1 MTAVAPTTTTA
12 AADELLRAALTS
24 PEGRLDPYPFYRGI
38 REIAPLYRSGL
49 DGLWYASRYEDC
61 RALLVDP
68 RCGRRREG
76 IVRRFGMSEAQVQRF
91 NRRQRSTMLMQN
103 PPEHTRLRGMVSRA
117 FTPKR
122 VEGLRE
128 RIGELADPLL
138 DAMAEAGEADVMAD
152 LAFPLPVS
160 VIGELVGVPE
170 GDREPFRTYVRDSM
184 ASGEAAASPE
194 VLEAGERADQF
205 FDSYFAELVAR
216 RRAEPADDLLSALIE
231 VRESGR
237 AEDPL
242 SNAERAQDPR
252 RAGSLSEEELLATA
266 VLLFIA
272 GFVTTT
278 NLIGNGL
285 LALLRAPSQFERLWG
300 DPSLVASAVEEMLR
314 WDSPVQING
323 RTAFERIELG
333 GQVIEEGETVMTLL
347 GGANRDPARF
357 AGPEHLDVGRADN
370 APLSFGWGIHHCLG
384 APLARLEAQVVFARM
399 IERFASIELAD
410 ENPPW
415 GASSLLRGLDA
426 LPVRVKAR

>member
-1 MTAVAPTTTTA
+1 MTALAPTTTTT
-12 AADELLRAALTS
+12 AADELLRTALAS
-24 PEGRLDPYPFYRGI
+24 PAGKLDPYPFYRGI

-49 DGLWYASRYEDC
+49 DGLWYASRYDDC

-68 RCGRRREG
+68 RCGRRRDG

-122 VEGLRE
+122 VERLRE

-138 DAMAEAGEADVMAD
+138 DAMAEAGEADVMGD

-170 GDREPFRTYVRDSM
+170 GDREPFRNYVRDSF
-184 ASGEAAASPE
+184 ASGDAGASPE

-205 FDSYFAELVAR
+205 FDSYFVELVAR
-216 RRAEPADDLLSALIE
+216 RRAEPTDDLLSALIE
-231 VRESGR
+231 VRQST
-237 AEDPL
+237 
-242 SNAERAQDPR
+242 
-252 RAGSLSEEELLATA
+252 GSLSEEELLATA
-266 VLLFIA
+266 VLLFLA

-285 LALLRAPSQFERLWG
+285 LALLRAPSQFERMWG

-314 WDSPVQING
+314 FDSPVQING

-333 GQVIEEGETVMTLL
+333 GEVIEEGDTVITLL

-357 AGPEHLDVGRADN
+357 ADPERFDVGRVDN
-370 APLSFGWGIHHCLG
+370 GPLSFGWGIHHCLG

-426 LPVRVKAR
+426 LPVRVKGRYR